1 MSWCQFQL
9 PQKAWTIIDPKGQ
22 MILVPVHNEETAKHM
37 AAQNVQSTWQRAER
51 LGFKVVPIMMQ
62 VTDG

>member
-1 MSWCQFQL
+1 
-9 PQKAWTIIDPKGQ
+9 
-22 MILVPVHNEETAKHM
+22 M